1 MEAKQNK
8 ETLSDKIHKRED
20 YDDKLT
26 YLELD
31 VEDVK
36 DFIKKLKEE
45 TLERAGEEGL
55 GSYAIHKI
63 IDKLAGEK
71 LI

>member
-1 MEAKQNK
+1 MTEQ
-8 ETLSDKIHKRED
+8 TLSDTAQRFHLD
-20 YDDKLT
+20 YDFYCET
-26 YLELD
+26 
-31 VEDVK
+31 DVK

-45 TLERAGEEGL
+45 ILFGESHSFEEIQ
-55 GSYAIHKI
+55 AITKHIKI